1 MNLVVD
7 ALSRKGQAHTT
18 ITTHMPDELAEE
30 FDKLNLGIVPHIEG
44 VTIEVEPHSRARYL
58 EGSDWRCQN
67 PRDSRPDG
75 RGKRC
80 RFHGG

>member
-1 MNLVVD
+1 VNLVAD

-18 ITTHMPDELAEE
+18 IATQMPNELVEE
-30 FDKLNLGIVPHIEG
+30 FDKLNLGIVPHIG

-80 RFHGG
+80 IFYGG